1 MKILVADDDPVSRRL
16 MQAVLQKIGYEVVL
30 AHDGLSACRLL
41 LEPDSPRIALIDWM
55 MPELDG
61 PSVCREIRRSRHDSY
76 IYIALLTSKQG
87 NSDIVE
93 GLEAGADDY
102 LTKPCHP
109 AELKARLMTGMRIL
123 RYEDKLVESR
133 EAMRHQA
140 THDAL
145 TQLWNRGAIL
155 SRLTQKL
162 EASRQNKSDLS
173 VLLCDV
179 DHFKNVNDLYGHLA
193 GDAVLLE
200 ISKRLLRS
208 TRKIDRVGR
217 YGGEEFLIV
226 LDGCG
231 VQDVERCAEQVRQSV
246 SAEPIRAGDLE
257 ISASVSIGATTFHW
271 NDVSLSV
278 EELLHLADKALYIAK
293 AKGRNR
299 VTLWEPT
306 LEDSASPLEPET
318 LPLIRITPELTTH
331 C

>member
-16 MQAVLQKIGYEVVL
+16 MQAVLQKFGYDVVL
-30 AHDGLSACRLL
+30 AQDGLSACRLL
-41 LEPDSPRIALIDWM
+41 MEPESPRLALIDWM

-76 IYIALLTSKQG
+76 TYIALLTSKQG
-87 NSDIVE
+87 NADIVE

-109 AELKARLMTGMRIL
+109 AELKARLMTGKRIL

-145 TQLWNRGAIL
+145 TQLWNRGAVL
-155 SRLTQKL
+155 SHLRQRL
-162 EASRQNKSDLS
+162 EVSRRNDSDVS

-179 DHFKNVNDLYGHLA
+179 DHFKKVNDTHGHLA
-193 GDAVLLE
+193 GDAVLKE
-200 ISKRLLRS
+200 VSARLVRS
-208 TRKIDRVGR
+208 IRKIDRVGR

-231 VQDVERCAEQVRQSV
+231 AQDVERCAEQVRLAV
-246 SAEPIRAGDLE
+246 SLE
-257 ISASVSIGATTFHW
+257 KVRYADVELNTSVSIGATTFHGAAT
-271 NDVSLSV
+271 SPAV
-278 EELLHLADKALYIAK
+278 EELLHCADKALYSAK
-293 AKGRNR
+293 ANGRNR
-299 VTLWEPT
+299 TVLWNPT
-306 LEDSASPLEPET
+306 LEHSALSLS
-318 LPLIRITPELTTH
+318 
-331 C
+331 